1 MNEEQKTPTGIKD
14 FIAHTSNI
22 GNIIIGAASTK
33 NSVEPLPFTDYSKF
47 NEKIS
52 KRFFFLLNYCVIYSR
67 LNLTFIV
74 YFCIFA
80 SSM

>member
-33 NSVEPLPFTDYSKF
+33 NSVEPLPFTDNSKF

-52 KRFFFLLNYCVIYSR
+52 KSLSFLDCFCNYS
-67 LNLTFIV
+67 V
-74 YFCIFA
+74 YRVT
-80 SSM
+80 